1 MKTQL
6 RRNTQL
12 DPRPRAQQHLGTGTD
27 YFVADV
33 HLAPNAPDL
42 SDRFV
47 RFLDRVRREAGRLFL
62 LGDIFD
68 LWVGRKQ
75 ARMPYAT
82 RILAKLRELAV
93 AGVEVH
99 YLAGNRDFNFDACI
113 SGGPPA
119 PFLPEVMSVESG
131 SRTLYLTHGD
141 LLCTRDRSYQRARR
155 IVRSPFVRGLM
166 DGLPLR
172 VTRFVAEGYRRLSKR
187 AVRRKA
193 ARVLSMDFS
202 WVKERLKRGYDAVIC
217 GHAHDVARYEIPL
230 PGGRLGEFITLGDWR
245 REGVYLVAESGDLT
259 LRRFR

>member
-6 RRNTQL
+6 RRHTQL
-12 DPRPRAQQHLGTGTD
+12 DTTPRARQTLGTGTD

-33 HLAPNAPDL
+33 HLAPDAPDV
-42 SDRFV
+42 SHRFV
-47 RFLDRVRREAGRLFL
+47 RFLDRVRQEAGRLFL

-68 LWVGRKQ
+68 IWVGRKQ
-75 ARMPYAT
+75 ARMPYAA
-82 RILAKLRELAV
+82 RILEKLRELAY

-99 YLAGNRDFNFDACI
+99 YIAGNRDFNFDARV
-113 SGGPPA
+113 SGGPSA
-119 PFLPEVMSVESG
+119 QHLPEVMSVESG
-131 SRTLYLTHGD
+131 ARTLYLTHGD

-172 VTRFVAEGYRRLSKR
+172 LTRFAAEGYRRLSKR
-187 AVRRKA
+187 AVKRKTT
-193 ARVLSMDFS
+193 RTLSMDFS

-217 GHAHDVARYEIPL
+217 GHSHDVACYKIPL

-245 REGVYLVAESGDLT
+245 AEGVYLVAEGGDLT
-259 LRRFR
+259 LRRFG